1 MLDGM
6 KMTRLVRRNSY
17 DEAIG
22 EFFTAQRKD
31 SFSSNSSKGN
41 GSPKLVHM
49 KRSRSGSIS
58 KKLFSQF
65 GRDGSK
71 RRTNRDPREYQK
83 QPEAEASATE
93 EKQPEE
99 KDDGYTVKRGNTS
112 QQNKFLQKLTV
123 DSPDSFE
130 RRSTMA
136 IGKAAS
142 MKERRSRAPS
152 HYSRRFDNM
161 SNSRSS
167 SRMHQHSCSIT
178 GTIQLV
184 TDWVQRCRKIKSCRK
199 VVQG

>member
-1 MLDGM
+1 M
-6 KMTRLVRRNSY
+6 KRLVRRNSY

-22 EFFTAQRKD
+22 EFSTAQRKD
-31 SFSSNSSKGN
+31 SFSSNNSKGN

-58 KKLFSQF
+58 KKFFSQL

-71 RRTNRDPREYQK
+71 KRTNRDPREYQK
-83 QPEAEASATE
+83 QPEETEATE

-99 KDDGYTVKRGNTS
+99 KDDGYTVKKGNTS

-130 RRSTMA
+130 RRNMSFNK
-136 IGKAAS
+136 GRAATV
-142 MKERRSRAPS
+142 KERRSKAPS
-152 HYSRRFDNM
+152 SMSQYSRRFDDM
-161 SNSRSS
+161 SSSRSS

-178 GTIQLV
+178 GTVQLV
-184 TDWVQRCRKIKSCRK
+184 TD
-199 VVQG
+199 

>member
-1 MLDGM
+1 
-6 KMTRLVRRNSY
+6 MTRLVRRNSY

-22 EFFTAQRKD
+22 DFFTAQRKD
-31 SFSSNSSKGN
+31 SFSSSSSKGN
-41 GSPKLVHM
+41 DSPKLVHM

-71 RRTNRDPREYQK
+71 KRTNRDPREYQK
-83 QPEAEASATE
+83 QPEAEESATE

-99 KDDGYTVKRGNTS
+99 KDDGYTVKKGHTS
-112 QQNKFLQKLTV
+112 QQNKFLQKLTM

-130 RRSTMA
+130 RRNTTSF
-136 IGKAAS
+136 GKAAS

-152 HYSRRFDNM
+152 SIPRYTRRFDNM

-167 SRMHQHSCSIT
+167 TRMHQHSCSIT
-178 GTIQLV
+178 GTIINS
-184 TDWVQRCRKIKSCRK
+184 WVQRCI
-199 VVQG
+199 

>member
-1 MLDGM
+1 MICTCLYLRKKVSSNDALDGM

-58 KKLFSQF
+58 KKLLQF

-71 RRTNRDPREYQK
+71 KRTNKDPREYQK
-83 QPEAEASATE
+83 PEEAEESATE
-93 EKQPEE
+93 EKQPDIE
-99 KDDGYTVKRGNTS
+99 KDDGYTVKRGTTS

-130 RRSTMA
+130 RRNTTSS
-136 IGKAAS
+136 S
-142 MKERRSRAPS
+142 MKIRRSRAPS
-152 HYSRRFDNM
+152 SMSQYSRRFDNM
-161 SNSRSS
+161 SNCRSS
-167 SRMHQHSCSIT
+167 SRMHQSSCLIT
-178 GTIQLV
+178 GTHIQLV
-184 TDWVQRCRKIKSCRK
+184 TD
-199 VVQG
+199 